1 MSADAISELLAR
13 WGSGEREA
21 LDQLTPLI
29 YDELRKIAARH
40 LRREREGHTLQ
51 TTALAHEAFL
61 KLANQPGLDW
71 QNRAHF
77 FAIAAR
83 LVRQILVDYARAG
96 RRVKRGGGL
105 KTLVLDE
112 TLAPADRRSVE
123 LIALNDAL
131 DGLARLDQQQSRV
144 VELRFFGGLSVEETA
159 AVLQVSRA
167 TVNRDWVT
175 ARAWLLRELGG
186 GPNSS

>member
-1 MSADAISELLAR
+1 MSADAVSELLAR

-83 LVRQILVDYARAG
+83 LIRQILVDYARTA
-96 RRVKRGGGL
+96 RRAKRGGGL
-105 KTLVLDE
+105 KTMVLDE
-112 TLAPADRRSVE
+112 TLYLADRRSVE
-123 LIALNDAL
+123 LIALHDAL
-131 DGLARLDQQQSRV
+131 NGLARLDPQQSRV

-159 AVLQVSRA
+159 EILQVSRA
-167 TVNRDWVT
+167 TINRDWVT
-175 ARAWLLRELGG
+175 ARAWLLRELARE
-186 GPNSS
+186 PA